1 MSTHFPPSQPD
12 GAPHGSPEPSPDRAR
27 QSAPAAGPHPAT
39 PPISR
44 GQRRGWNTATGIIG
58 GLGALA
64 LLVGGAGAA
73 AAAVMTQERSD
84 TWTASSDASLIE
96 VDAHSANVH
105 VVTSPTVEH
114 VEVEWQEVGWG
125 LGDPHGPREADGVIR
140 VAASEQTSRWNGGI
154 NNIRIT
160 VPEDDSLASLDL
172 TATHGIVD
180 VSGAF
185 DRVDLSSDFGSLS
198 GHSVKAK
205 ELEARTVNG
214 QVLLD
219 GVEVSDRL
227 DAHTR
232 NGLTSVRASG
242 TAPKQ
247 TSVTAE
253 SGIYELKL
261 PTADYWYP
269 ANSQQS
275 FADPRSPE
283 TVTPEWSRNHGSF
296 DSSFDDYDAAPSP
309 SVSPSATAGGSSSA
323 SPSTGASNTPGAALS
338 NSARDRS
345 GFVTA
350 WSSQEACAS
359 APGDRPCLF
368 VAGEP
373 VSSQDSADMRY
384 WREQWNS
391 AYDDAVTNDP
401 WNYSDN

>member
-1 MSTHFPPSQPD
+1 MSTHFPPSQSD
-12 GAPHGSPEPSPDRAR
+12 GAPHGSPEPSPDQAR
-27 QSAPAAGPHPAT
+27 QSVPAAGPHPAN

-58 GLGALA
+58 GLCALS

-84 TWTASSDASLIE
+84 TWTASSDASRIE
-96 VDAHSANVH
+96 VDAQSANVH
-105 VVTSPTVEH
+105 VVTSPTAEH
-114 VEVEWQEVGWG
+114 VEVEWQEIGWG
-125 LGDPHGPREADGVIR
+125 LDDQRSPREADGVIR
-140 VAASEQTSRWNGGI
+140 VAAPEQSSRWNGGI

-180 VSGAF
+180 ISGAF
-185 DRVDLSSDFGSLS
+185 DRVDLSSEYGSLS
-198 GHSVKAK
+198 GRSVKAK
-205 ELEARTVNG
+205 ELAARTVNG

-232 NGLTSVRASG
+232 HGLTSVRVSG

-253 SGIYELKL
+253 NGIYELKL

-269 ANSQQS
+269 ATSQQS

-283 TVTPEWSRNHGSF
+283 TVTPERNRYNGSF
-296 DSSFDDYDAAPSP
+296 DSSFGDYDAAPSS
-309 SVSPSATAGGSSSA
+309 SVSPSATAGGSPSA
-323 SPSTGASNTPGAALS
+323 SPSAEASSTPGAAPS

-373 VSSQDSADMRY
+373 VGSQDSADMRY

-391 AYDDAVTNDP
+391 AYDDAMTNDP
-401 WNYSDN
+401 WNDVDK